1 MSKKRLVIAALLFLN
16 LIPFIFVNSCRH
28 EPYGIESLDTVCFN
42 TQIMPILQTSCGI
55 SGCHGSGSDEGDFEV
70 KDYQSILKIVK
81 PYNASSSKLY
91 RVITDINSE
100 DFMPPNRP
108 LPLEQRTQIML
119 WIEQGAKNT
128 ICLPD
133 DNGNGG
139 GDPLN
144 YDTICFNQ
152 NILPI
157 LLSSCGKAGCHDAAS
172 HEGDY
177 VLTSYSTLTERPSSI
192 VPYDLENSKIF
203 KVITED
209 NPEDVMPPPPND
221 RLTNDQ
227 IDLFSTWILE
237 GALNSDCPWTE
248 CDTINPISFSEQVW
262 PIIQNNCLGCH
273 SAASPSGGVDLSNYA
288 QVKYYSETLVNGTPI
303 LLGSILQLQGFSPM
317 PPSGALTT
325 CQTRTVELWIEQ
337 GLLDN

>member
-1 MSKKRLVIAALLFLN
+1 MTTKRVVIIVLFLFN
-16 LIPFIFVNSCRH
+16 LVPFLVVNSCRH

-42 TQIMPILQTSCGI
+42 SQILPILQTSCGI
-55 SGCHGSGSDEGDFEV
+55 SGCHGNGSDEGDFIV
-70 KDYQSILKIVK
+70 DDYESIMEIVK
-81 PYNASSSKLY
+81 PFNASSSKLY

-108 LPLEQRTQIML
+108 LTLQQRTQIMV
-119 WIEQGAKNT
+119 WIEQGAENI

-139 GDPLN
+139 DPLN
-144 YDTICFNQ
+144 YDSICFNQ
-152 NILPI
+152 SILPI
-157 LLSSCGKAGCHDAAS
+157 LLSSCGKVGCHDATS

-177 VLTSYSTLTERPSSI
+177 VLTSYSTLTARPSSI
-192 VPYDLENSKIF
+192 VPYDLDESKIF
-203 KVITED
+203 KVITESD
-209 NPEDVMPPPPND
+209 PDDVMPPPPND

-227 IDLFSTWILE
+227 TDIFSTWILE
-237 GALNSDCPWTE
+237 GALNSDCPWTA

-273 SAASPSGGVDLSNYA
+273 SASSASGGVDLSSYS
-288 QVKYYSETLVNGTPI
+288 QVKYYSETLVSGTPI
-303 LLGSILQLQGFSPM
+303 LIGAILQLPEFSPM
-317 PPSGALTT
+317 PPSGPLSS